1 MATSLAGKTILFG
14 VTGSIAAYKA
24 AGWVSALRKEE
35 ARITVV
41 MTEAG
46 TRFVSPL
53 TFAALSGNRVYT
65 HLFDSPVPEEI
76 PHISLSQDTD
86 LVIVAPATARTIAKL
101 AIGLADDLLSSAIL
115 AASSP
120 VLICPAMNSRM
131 YNHPATQAN
140 IVKIKTFGYR
150 VISPDSGSM
159 ACGDEGPG
167 RLPEWEEAREQ
178 VLAVL
183 SPQDL
188 QGQSVLITAGPTR
201 ESLDPARFLGNRS
214 SGKMGYALARTAKR
228 RGARVVLVSGPTDLK
243 PPAGIETI
251 QVESADEMYEAV
263 ISRYKEAT
271 IVVKAAAVADFKP
284 AAVSARK
291 IKKNEMAPMLSLTR
305 NRDILKEL
313 GKRKNRADGPILIGF
328 AAESQEHLSEG
339 QRKLKEKN
347 LDMIVINDI
356 LADNTGFDSPT
367 NRVTI
372 LDRSGNALELPLL
385 SKEETA
391 DRIWD
396 RIVLGK

>member
-1 MATSLAGKTILFG
+1 MTASLAGKTILFG
-14 VTGSIAAYKA
+14 VTGSIAAFKA

-35 ARITVV
+35 ARVTVV

-46 TRFVSPL
+46 TCFVSPL

-65 HLFDSPVPEEI
+65 HLFDSQTPEEI
-76 PHISLSQDTD
+76 PHISLSRDKD

-101 AIGLADDLLSSAIL
+101 ANGLADDLLSSAIL

-131 YNHPATQAN
+131 YKHPATQAN
-140 IVKIKTFGYR
+140 IVKLKEFGYR
-150 VISPDSGSM
+150 VIGPDSGSM

-167 RLPEWEEAREQ
+167 RLPEWEDAREYI
-178 VLAVL
+178 LAVL

-188 QGQSVLITAGPTR
+188 QGQTILITAGPTR
-201 ESLDPARFLGNRS
+201 EALDPARFLGNRS
-214 SGKMGYALARTAKR
+214 SGRMGYALAKAAKR
-228 RGARVVLVSGPTDLK
+228 RGARVVLVSGPTALK
-243 PPAGIETI
+243 PPVGVETI

-263 ISRYKEAT
+263 LSRYKEAT

-284 AAVSARK
+284 AAVSAGK
-291 IKKNEMAPMLSLTR
+291 IKKNEMAPMLGLTR
-305 NRDILKEL
+305 NRDILEEL
-313 GKRKNRADGPILIGF
+313 GKRKNGADGPILIGF

-339 QRKLKEKN
+339 RRKLKEKN

-396 RIVLGK
+396 RVVSGE

>member
-1 MATSLAGKTILFG
+1 
-14 VTGSIAAYKA
+14 
-24 AGWVSALRKEE
+24 
-35 ARITVV
+35 
-41 MTEAG
+41 
-46 TRFVSPL
+46 
-53 TFAALSGNRVYT
+53 
-65 HLFDSPVPEEI
+65 
-76 PHISLSQDTD
+76 
-86 LVIVAPATARTIAKL
+86 
-101 AIGLADDLLSSAIL
+101 
-115 AASSP
+115 
-120 VLICPAMNSRM
+120 
-131 YNHPATQAN
+131 
-140 IVKIKTFGYR
+140 
-150 VISPDSGSM
+150 
-159 ACGDEGPG
+159 
-167 RLPEWEEAREQ
+167 